1 MFVYAMVGITRS
13 KVIFTITVSFVLQK
27 NSLRILTVHLFS
39 LISIWGIVQ
48 PAKFVPICQR
58 KNTYSYTHDYN
69 SIENGIHGEYVGR
82 PRG

>member
-1 MFVYAMVGITRS
+1 MSFSSLGID
-13 KVIFTITVSFVLQK
+13 VFLTITLNFVVQK
-27 NSLRILTVHLFS
+27 NSLRILTVYLFS

-48 PAKFVPICQR
+48 PAKFVPVCQR

-69 SIENGIHGEYVGR
+69 IENGIHGEYVGC